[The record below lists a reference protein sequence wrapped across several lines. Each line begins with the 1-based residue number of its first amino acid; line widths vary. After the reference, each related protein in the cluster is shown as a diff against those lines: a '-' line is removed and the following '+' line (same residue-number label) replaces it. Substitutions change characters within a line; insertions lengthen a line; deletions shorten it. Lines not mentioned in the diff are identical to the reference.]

1 MICISLNKKY
11 VKVMKWVC

>member
-1 MICISLNKKY
+1 MICISLNKNY